1 MHSVT
6 NLPEYST
13 EKFSDIYK
21 KASEFLSD
29 YHNIGITPVI
39 SDSNA
44 SLLFYL
50 LYGRYGNNPIAN
62 WDITQWKYK
71 IFSVVFQ
78 YGPTW
83 EKRLEVQKKLR
94 ELSTYDE
101 VTYERALKL
110 RAQQQD
116 IYNKWKFYKGLQLE
130 LNKERSKN
138 SENKNY

>member
-1 MHSVT
+1 MIAKRELRDII
-6 NLPEYST
+6 NKLEY
-13 EKFSDIYK
+13 
-21 KASEFLSD
+21 AS
-29 YHNIGITPVI
+29 
-39 SDSNA
+39 
-44 SLLFYL
+44 
-50 LYGRYGNNPIAN
+50 
-62 WDITQWKYK
+62 
-71 IFSVVFQ
+71 
-78 YGPTW
+78 
-83 EKRLEVQKKLR
+83 KKLR